1 MSFNFGGSKSKSN
14 ASNQGTDFSRQ
25 LALVHQKT
33 QRTANKQAEAIKKV
47 QKDNRGMKRDNL
59 RLQAKVNAIDSDKN
73 ELIALRAEVNALK
86 TDQADML
93 VVKEQLARLTAL
105 IAGSEMVAVK

>member
-1 MSFNFGGSKSKSN
+1 
-14 ASNQGTDFSRQ
+14 
-25 LALVHQKT
+25 
-33 QRTANKQAEAIKKV
+33 
-47 QKDNRGMKRDNL
+47 MKRDNL

-93 VVKEQLARLTAL
+93 VMKEQLAQLTVL